1 MPKVGIIIMTAHST
15 LIVAPAGAWHLAH
28 SFVAALEKGMTIACE
43 LRLAMNQ
50 MTHKFIDKAH
60 SQCLKVTVH

>member
-1 MPKVGIIIMTAHST
+1 MTAHST
-15 LIVAPAGAWHLAH
+15 LIVAPAGLRNISMGHLAH
-28 SFVAALEKGMTIACE
+28 SCVAALEKGMTIACE